1 MLSRTNI
8 SSLPCSSSPLRTALA
23 LLVASVFLLTGCNKN
38 PLGGGGGAAAAP
50 VVEVISTPFHVGQA
64 VFGSGKEVA
73 HIDVIIGHKDGP
85 VGTAF
90 VNALANQK
98 EGHSN
103 LLAVIGSNVA
113 VKPSTVLIPKVSTQ
127 DSNHSIMLFG
137 PAQSA
142 VAKAVADCLENGD
155 IPAGKADEW
164 VIVCGIY
171 LHWDARDQKKVYK
184 YNYAATKEA
193 IHRALGGL
201 PAVAD
206 VNKFKANLDHPWM
219 PSDSSEEPTSTA
231 TRPRNGSL

>member
-1 MLSRTNI
+1 MFSRTNI
-8 SSLPCSSSPLRTALA
+8 SSGPCSGRPPRTALA
-23 LLVASVFLLTGCNKN
+23 LLLASVFLLTGCGK
-38 PLGGGGGAAAAP
+38 LGSPGTAAVP
-50 VVEVISTPFHVGQA
+50 TQEVISTSFHVGQA
-64 VFGSGKEVA
+64 VVGSGKEVA

-103 LLAVIGSNVA
+103 LLAVIGSNMA

-127 DSNHSIMLFG
+127 DSSHSVMLFG

-142 VAKAVADCLENGD
+142 VAKAVSDCLEKGI

-171 LHWDARDQKKVYK
+171 LHWDARDSKKVYK
-184 YNYAATKEA
+184 YNYLATKDA
-193 IHRALGGL
+193 IERALAGKPL
-201 PAVAD
+201 VED
-206 VNKFKANLDHPWM
+206 INKFKANLDHPWM
-219 PSDSSEEPTSTA
+219 PSESSEETTTTA
-231 TRPRNGSL
+231 ARNRQGL

>member
-1 MLSRTNI
+1 MFSRTNI
-8 SSLPCSSSPLRTALA
+8 SSWPCSGSPPRIALA
-23 LLVASVFLLTGCNKN
+23 LLVASVFLLPGCGKVGA
-38 PLGGGGGAAAAP
+38 LGTAAVP
-50 VVEVISTPFHVGQA
+50 TQEVISTSFHVGQA
-64 VFGSGKEVA
+64 VFGSGKEIA

-103 LLAVIGSNVA
+103 LLAVIGSNMA

-127 DSNHSIMLFG
+127 DSSHSVMLFG

-142 VAKAVADCLENGD
+142 VAKAVSDCLEKGI
-155 IPAGKADEW
+155 IPAGKADDW

-184 YNYAATKEA
+184 YNYQATREA
-193 IHRALGGL
+193 IERALAGKPL
-201 PAVAD
+201 VED
-206 VNKFKANLDHPWM
+206 INKFKTNLDHPWM
-219 PSDSSEEPTSTA
+219 PSDSSEEPTST
-231 TRPRNGSL
+231 TSRDRNGPR

>member
-1 MLSRTNI
+1 MLPRTNI
-8 SSLPCSSSPLRTALA
+8 SSLPCSGSTPRTAAA
-23 LLVASVFLLTGCNKN
+23 LLVASVFLLTGCSK
-38 PLGGGGGAAAAP
+38 GGAAGAATTAP
-50 VVEVISTPFHVGQA
+50 QEIISTAFHVGQA
-64 VFGSGKEVA
+64 VVGSGKEVA

-127 DSNHSIMLFG
+127 DSNHSVMLFG

-142 VAKAVADCLENGD
+142 VAKAVSDCLEDGN
-155 IPAGKADEW
+155 IPAGQADQW

-171 LHWDARDQKKVYK
+171 LHWDARDEKKVFK
-184 YNYAATKEA
+184 YNYLATKEA
-193 IHRALGGL
+193 IQRALRGG
-201 PAVAD
+201 PTVAEI
-206 VNKFKANLDHPWM
+206 NKFKANLDHSWM
-219 PSDSSEEPTSTA
+219 PSESSEEVQSTA
-231 TRPRNGSL
+231 SRPRRGL